1 MTFRSKGSLSDL
13 AVFGGPP
20 VFSERLHVGRPNI
33 GDRGR
38 LLTRMNELLDR
49 RWLTNNGPFVQ
60 EFEQR
65 IAELS
70 GVKHCVATCNA
81 TAALEVAV
89 RALDLRGEVIVP
101 AFTFIATA
109 HALRWQGLTPVFCDI
124 DPRTHN
130 IDPSEVMRHVTP
142 RTTGILG
149 VHLWGRP
156 CEVDALTDIART
168 RGLALLF
175 DAAHAFQCS
184 YKGRMAGQF
193 GHAEVFSFHA
203 TKCVNSGEGG
213 AIVTNDDE
221 LARRARLMI
230 NFGFEAFDRVTS
242 VGINAKMSEM
252 SAAMGLTSLESLHEF
267 VGAAH
272 RNYTAYECELADL
285 PGIRMLAYDP
295 SERSN
300 YHYVILEI
308 DEAVAQIGRD
318 EVHQVLW
325 AENVLARRY
334 FYPGCHRQQPYASDE
349 RVRQQR
355 LPVTDAVAAR
365 VLCLPSGTAVG
376 PEEVAAICRVI
387 RFVAA
392 KASEVQARL
401 RGA

>member
-1 MTFRSKGSLSDL
+1 
-13 AVFGGPP
+13 
-20 VFSERLHVGRPNI
+20 
-33 GDRGR
+33 
-38 LLTRMNELLDR
+38 MNELLDR

-65 IAELS
+65 IAELN

-81 TAALEVAV
+81 TAALEVAI

-109 HALRWQGLTPVFCDI
+109 HALRWHGLTPVFCDI

-130 IDPSEVMRHVTP
+130 IDPSDVLRHVTP

-156 CEVDALTDIART
+156 CNVDALTDIARA
-168 RGLALLF
+168 RGLVLLF

-184 YKGRMAGQF
+184 HKGRMVGQF
-193 GHAEVFSFHA
+193 GDAEVFSFHA
-203 TKCVNSGEGG
+203 TKCVSSGEGG

-230 NFGFEAFDRVTS
+230 NFGFEGFDRVTS
-242 VGINAKMSEM
+242 IGINAKMSEVA
-252 SAAMGLTSLESLHEF
+252 AAMGLTSLESLHDF

-272 RNYTAYECELADL
+272 RNYNTYECELADV
-285 PGIRMLAYDP
+285 PGIRMLAHDRN
-295 SERSN
+295 ERSN
-300 YHYVILEI
+300 YHYIVLEI

-318 EVHQVLW
+318 DVQRVLW

-334 FYPGCHRQQPYASDE
+334 FYPGCHRQEPYASDE
-349 RVRQQR
+349 GVRQQR

-365 VLCLPSGTAVG
+365 VLCLPNGTAVG

-401 RGA
+401 RDA